1 MNKSIAL
8 ACAVSLIAACEGVP
22 RKVVCLCTYC
32 LEDIDPGQTV
42 PAHRAPD
49 SSECERC
56 ADRVRWTMGGFVF
69 AVLPVE
75 KTVRA

>member
-1 MNKSIAL
+1 MNGSVAL
-8 ACAVSLIAACEGVP
+8 AYALTLVAQNEGAP

-32 LEDIDPGQTV
+32 LEDIDPSWEH

-56 ADRVRWTMGGFVF
+56 SDVVRWQMGGFVF
-69 AVLPVE
+69 AVLPSVG
-75 KTVRA
+75 